1 MNTNILSIQLYTLRS
16 LGDLDSVLDI
26 VKQAGYGHVETIGSH
41 LDDTENVRAKLDARD
56 LKVSSSHVSLA
67 ALRERLDVVVQACHT
82 LGFEQLFMPAVS
94 PEQRQGDAP
103 FWRTLGRELGEL
115 AERLRDEGI
124 TLGYHNHHWELAP
137 KEGTKT
143 ALELLFEA
151 AEGSP
156 LAWQVDV
163 AWLVR
168 GGADPKAWMERARE
182 CDFLDQAVDFS
193 QRINQRHE
201 PEDYS
206 YVLRPALEQLRYIV
220 DNVRGML
227 VSAVCTAAEQVAEQ
241 DPARIPART
250 RSVELTQ
257 DLGRLKRGIATL
269 ALLLSCLPLG
279 KLYQGRS

>member
-1 MNTNILSIQLYTLRS
+1 M
-16 LGDLDSVLDI
+16 
-26 VKQAGYGHVETIGSH
+26 
-41 LDDTENVRAKLDARD
+41 
-56 LKVSSSHVSLA
+56 
-67 ALRERLDVVVQACHT
+67 
-82 LGFEQLFMPAVS
+82 
-94 PEQRQGDAP
+94 
-103 FWRTLGRELGEL
+103 
-115 AERLRDEGI
+115 
-124 TLGYHNHHWELAP
+124 
-137 KEGTKT
+137 
-143 ALELLFEA
+143 
-151 AEGSP
+151 
-156 LAWQVDV
+156 
-163 AWLVR
+163 
-168 GGADPKAWMERARE
+168 ARE

-257 DLGRLKRGIATL
+257 DLCRLKRGIATL